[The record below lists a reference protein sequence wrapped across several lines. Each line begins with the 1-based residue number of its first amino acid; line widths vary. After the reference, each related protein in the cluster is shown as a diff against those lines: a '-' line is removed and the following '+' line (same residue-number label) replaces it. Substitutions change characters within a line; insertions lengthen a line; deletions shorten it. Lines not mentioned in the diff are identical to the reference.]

1 MSRKPEG
8 AYTIREVVD
17 TLRIAAD
24 ILESERATLD
34 DFHAYADKF
43 GGGPNPDAYGFVLSD
58 ALRSRGFTLEEFRA
72 SVKRKEGTQ

>member
-1 MSRKPEG
+1 MSRKPEV

-24 ILESERATLD
+24 ILENERATLD

-43 GGGPNPDAYGFVLSD
+43 GDGPNPDAYGFVLSD

-72 SVKRKEGTQ
+72 IRKKEAMQ